1 MLVRFSFASGADEK
15 VVRVF
20 KAPANFIDNFRRLC
34 STGTEK
40 DLRDTQ
46 ASDLSDTQASDL
58 CDTQASDLS
67 GKKTLHPCDR

>member
-1 MLVRFSFASGADEK
+1 MFIRFSFASGADEK

-40 DLRDTQ
+40 DLSDTQ

-58 CDTQASDLS
+58 C
-67 GKKTLHPCDR
+67 GKKTIDPCDR